1 MTAITL
7 SQKIRALYVERI
19 LSDWERDFV
28 SQAYTASLGG
38 AKPFH
43 LTQKQQEN
51 IEVIFE
57 RVYQ

>member
-1 MTAITL
+1 MNSITL
-7 SQKIRALYVERI
+7 SQKIRALQQERI

-28 SQAYTASLGG
+28 TEAYSASCGG
-38 AKPFH
+38 NKPFH
-43 LTQKQQEN
+43 LTTKQQEN

>member
-1 MTAITL
+1 MTSITL
-7 SQKIRALYVERI
+7 SQKIRALQQERV

-28 SQAYTASLGG
+28 SQAYSASLGG
-38 AKPFH
+38 TKPFH

-57 RVYQ
+57 RIYH

>member
-1 MTAITL
+1 MTSITL

-28 SQAYTASLGG
+28 SQAYQASLGG
-38 AKPFH
+38 SKIFH
-43 LTQKQQEN
+43 LSQKQQEN

-57 RVYQ
+57 KIYH

>member
-7 SQKIRALYVERI
+7 SQKINALFHERV

-28 SQAYTASLGG
+28 SQAYQASLGG
-38 AKPFH
+38 NKIFN

-57 RVYQ
+57 RIYH